1 MRLSASLIKKS
12 LTTSIVSSLL
22 LCNAAMAASH
32 SEHTQHDAHEHGVA
46 RLTIAPTDDGL
57 EIGLE
62 SPAANLFGF
71 EHLASTDEDHH
82 TIHSAVETLKK
93 GNEIFYAT
101 AAAACTQSSVE
112 VESAQVK
119 AHDHEKHGDED
130 HDHGKH
136 EEHADHDDHDEKH
149 EKHDDHDDHDEKHE
163 EHADH
168 DEHDHE
174 SGSTHNDVDV
184 TWNFK
189 CENPSEIKRVDIR
202 LFSTFPKGFETISVD
217 WISADKAGNVDL
229 SADGMVLLSQ

>member
-46 RLTIAPTDDGL
+46 RLTIATTDDGL

-71 EHLASTDEDHH
+71 EHLASTGEDHH

-101 AAAACTQSSVE
+101 AAAVCTQSSVE

-136 EEHADHDDHDEKH
+136 EEHADHDDH
-149 EKHDDHDDHDEKHE
+149 
-163 EHADH
+163 
-168 DEHDHE
+168 E

-189 CENPSEIKRVDIR
+189 CEKPSEIKRVDIR